1 MGFREA
7 EALLLTLVLGLCV
20 TQLEAQLQVGFYRN
34 SCPNAEKIVTEEVVK
49 ALVTHPGVPA
59 DLLRLHFHDC
69 FVRGCDGSVLL
80 DSTPGST
87 AEKDSPINN
96 SLEGYDV
103 VDNAK
108 TRLEAVCPGIV
119 SCADIVAFAARDSV
133 KLSKGIPYDVPAGRR
148 DGRVSL
154 SSETFTNLP
163 PPTFNLDQLTQ
174 NFASKGLTQE
184 DMVILSGAHTIGD
197 ARCSSITSR
206 LYNFN
211 STGKADPSLDPAYA
225 AKLKKKC
232 PPTSVNGNRG
242 VDMDPPSPTI
252 IDSSYYRNLLFH
264 RGLFTSD
271 QTLMSSPVT
280 AAQVMKNAFNDFL
293 FNRNFAAAMVKMG
306 RVEVLTGTNGEIR
319 KKCNVI
325 N

>member
-20 TQLEAQLQVGFYRN
+20 TQLEAQLQVGLYRS

-49 ALVTHPGVPA
+49 ALVTHPGLPA
-59 DLLRLHFHDC
+59 GLLRLHFHDC

-87 AEKDSPINN
+87 AEKDSPINK

-232 PPTSVNGNRG
+232 PPNSVNSNRG

-252 IDSSYYRNLLFH
+252 IDSSYYRNLLVN

-280 AAQVMKNAFNDFL
+280 ASQVRKSAFNDLL
-293 FNRNFAAAMVKMG
+293 FKKNFGAAMVKLG
-306 RVEVLTGTNGEIR
+306 GVQVLTGTNGEIR